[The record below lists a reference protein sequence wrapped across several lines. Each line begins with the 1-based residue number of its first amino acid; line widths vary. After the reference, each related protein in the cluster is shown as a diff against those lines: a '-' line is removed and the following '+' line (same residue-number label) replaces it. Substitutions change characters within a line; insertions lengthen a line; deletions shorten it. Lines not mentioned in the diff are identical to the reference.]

1 MHKLR
6 SKVLMMPDYRQDN
19 PYQLLL
25 AEKLRSRSGG
35 FASSP
40 KAWLCQSQTL
50 PTLDVIFTADYRRIF
65 PLFRAVKDNS
75 ATILHLHWLTP
86 YLKGENWLTRLIYSL
101 KLLTDLWLIRRSG
114 VKIIWTVHNHLA
126 HNTQFPRLELWLRK
140 RISQVV
146 HQLIVHHQYSGE
158 YLSQSWKSKQPFTVI
173 PHGHYRTI
181 YPTAIAQQTA
191 RQQLNL
197 PLDGLLYL
205 NLGMI
210 RPYKG
215 IESLIL
221 AWQEWQATQELSPPN
236 NCTLLIAGQPINETY
251 RHHMECLLDNTPGVI
266 FHPNFIPAA
275 KMHLYFSAADIVV
288 LPFTHIL
295 TSGSLI
301 LAMSYDM
308 PIIAPRQGGIVET
321 LGSAA
326 SLLYDTQDP
335 QGLLKALRA
344 STKEDLETLSQQV
357 ATACDRLS
365 WDKIAQQT
373 TAVYHRQVN

>member
-1 MHKLR
+1 MNNLQPKI
-6 SKVLMMPDYRQDN
+6 LMMPDYRRDN
-19 PYQLLL
+19 PYQQLL
-25 AEKLRSRSGG
+25 AEALGSQSAGE
-35 FASSP
+35 AQSP
-40 KAWLCQSQTL
+40 SLT
-50 PTLDVIFTADYRRIF
+50 TLDVVFSADYRRIF
-65 PLFRAVKDNS
+65 PLWRAVKDNS
-75 ATILHLHWLTP
+75 ATVLHLHWLTP
-86 YLKGENWLTRLIYSL
+86 YLKGENWFTRLIYSL
-101 KLLTDLWLIRRSG
+101 KLLLDLWLIRRSG

-146 HQLIVHHQYSGE
+146 HQLIVHHQYSQE
-158 YLSQSWKSKQPFTVI
+158 YLSQSWKKQLPFTVI

-181 YPTAIAQQTA
+181 YPGAIAQQAA

-197 PLDGLLYL
+197 PLDGFIYL

-215 IESLIL
+215 IESLFQV
-221 AWQEWQATQELSPPN
+221 WQEWQANQKLFPRNNFN
-236 NCTLLIAGQPINETY
+236 NCNLLIAGQPLTETY
-251 RHHMECLLDNTPGVI
+251 RHHLECLLDTTTGVI

-288 LPFTHIL
+288 LPFTDIL

-301 LAMSYDM
+301 LAMSYHK
-308 PIIAPRQGGIVET
+308 PIIAPRQGGILET
-321 LGSAA
+321 LSPAD
-326 SLLYDTQDP
+326 SLLYEPQDP
-335 QGLLKALRA
+335 QGLLKALQA
-344 STKEDLETLSQQV
+344 STREDLEALSKQV

-373 TAVYHRQVN
+373 TAVYLKSF

>member
-1 MHKLR
+1 MNNLQPR
-6 SKVLMMPDYRQDN
+6 ILMMPDYRRDN
-19 PYQLLL
+19 PYQQLL
-25 AEKLRSRSGG
+25 AEALRSRSRG

-40 KAWLCQSQTL
+40 SLMPL
-50 PTLDVIFTADYRRIF
+50 EVLFTTDYRRIF
-65 PLFRAVKDNS
+65 PLWRAVNDNS
-75 ATILHLHWLTP
+75 ATVLHLHWLTP
-86 YLKGENWLTRLIYSL
+86 YLKGENWFTRSIYSL
-101 KLLTDLWLIRRSG
+101 KLLMDLWLIRLSG

-126 HNTQFPRLELWLRK
+126 HNTQFPQLELWLRK
-140 RISQVV
+140 KISQVA

-158 YLSQSWKSKQPFTVI
+158 YLSQSWNHKLTFTVI
-173 PHGHYRTI
+173 PHGHYQTI
-181 YPTAIAQQTA
+181 YPGAIAQQAA

-215 IESLIL
+215 IESLFQV
-221 AWQEWQATQELSPPN
+221 WQEWQADQELSTPN
-236 NCTLLIAGQPINETY
+236 NCNLLIAGQPITETY
-251 RHHMECLLDNTPGVI
+251 RRHLESLLGNTPGII

-301 LAMSYDM
+301 LAMSYHK

-321 LGSAA
+321 LSLAD
-326 SLLYDTQDP
+326 SLLYEPQDP
-335 QGLLKALRA
+335 HGLLKALRA
-344 STKEDLETLSQQV
+344 STKVDLEILSQKV
-357 ATACDRLS
+357 SAACDRLS

-373 TAVYHRQVN
+373 TAVYHR